1 MSGHR
6 TKNIVFVFSDQHR
19 WCSTGFG
26 GSRQVRTPYMDRMA
40 EEGVVFDLAVSN
52 IPVCTPWRAAF
63 LTGQYPLTTGMFMND
78 VRLPTDRPTLG
89 TVLRAAGYDTAYIG
103 KWHLDGPSRGGFTPP
118 GPRRLGFDFWA
129 VGNCTHDYMNS
140 LYYRDSDAPL
150 YWNGYDA
157 EAQTSLAIE
166 YLRARGRGWSQDRSQ
181 ARRRDHKR
189 DQPFA
194 LVLSWGPPHNPYDAV
209 PGRYLD
215 RYPPEEVE
223 VRPNCPD
230 PAREDLAGYYAH
242 ITALDDQLARL
253 GGALEDQGLMDETVF
268 VYTSDHGDMLG
279 SQGRQRKQHPWDE
292 SIRVPFVMRCP
303 DHADQA
309 DQARAGLRI
318 GTPFNVVDIMPT
330 LLGLT
335 GVPVPVTC
343 EGRDHAPAVRG
354 ETFKGNEAA
363 YIMSIAPFSEYRGQP
378 WRGIRTAGHTYVRNL
393 DGPWLLYDN
402 REDPCQLSNLAGR
415 VEHADLQRRLDDQLQ
430 LEMDRRGDAL
440 LPAGHYLERFGYEV
454 NEAGAVPYETAVPP
468 SG

>member
-1 MSGHR
+1 
-6 TKNIVFVFSDQHR
+6 
-19 WCSTGFG
+19 
-26 GSRQVRTPYMDRMA
+26 MDRMA
-40 EEGVVFDLAVSN
+40 EEGVVFDLAVAN

-78 VRLPTDRPTLG
+78 VRLPADRSTLG

-118 GPRRLGFDFWA
+118 GPRRQGFDFWA
-129 VGNCTHDYMNS
+129 VGNCTHDYMHS
-140 LYYRDSDAPL
+140 VYYKDSEAPL

-166 YLRARGRGWSQDRSQ
+166 YIRT
-181 ARRRDHKR
+181 RRRDR
-189 DQPFA
+189 PFA

-215 RYPPEEVE
+215 LYPPDDLE

-230 PAREDLAGYYAH
+230 PDRADLAGYYAH

-253 GGALEDQGLMDETVF
+253 GGVLDERGLMDDTVF

-303 DHADQA
+303 DQADQA
-309 DQARAGLRI
+309 DLAHAGLRI

-330 LLGLT
+330 LLGLA
-335 GVPVPVTC
+335 GIPVPGTC

-354 ETFKGNEAA
+354 EVFSGNEAG

-378 WRGIRTAGHTYVRNL
+378 WRGIRTTGHTYVRNL

-402 REDPCQLSNLAGR
+402 RDDPFQMFNLAGR
-415 VEHADLQRRLDDQLQ
+415 KSHAALQRRLDGLLQ
-430 LEMDRRGDAL
+430 NEMDRRGDAL

-454 NEAGAVPYETAVPP
+454 NEAGAIPHDNVVLLPDRSDRSDHGGTIRRR
-468 SG
+468 